1 MLYTRNPDRAVG
13 RPIVDRTIGTRAR
26 AARRRSSTS
35 VTRAMFATRAMTTV
49 TRASSS
55 SSSVASD
62 GARRPRR
69 ETTVTGPTTR
79 RRTHRERNGFDWT
92 TDGARERE
100 RRASEGRR
108 ACEEEENACEEE
120 ERWRYAEETDAYAYR
135 GAWLAPRRQRTPPTA
150 PDAAFEAELKAFR
163 EITRRMRDAGKDVD
177 AFQPGGVEYEAI
189 LGRHVSEHV
198 RLARRLALWRSN
210 FVMRFEREPEYDD
223 MPQTIRALE
232 LDWISLGFKIQAIE
246 K

>member
-1 MLYTRNPDRAVG
+1 
-13 RPIVDRTIGTRAR
+13 
-26 AARRRSSTS
+26 
-35 VTRAMFATRAMTTV
+35 MFAMRAMTTV
-49 TRASSS
+49 MRASSS
-55 SSSVASD
+55 SSVPSRSSDDDARRD

-69 ETTVTGPTTR
+69 ETTVTTTTR

-100 RRASEGRR
+100 RRASEARR
-108 ACEEEENACEEE
+108 ASVEEEASEEE

-135 GAWLAPRRQRTPPTA
+135 GAWLAPRRQRTPPTV
-150 PDAAFEAELKAFR
+150 PDAAFEEEVKAMR
-163 EITRRMRDAGKDVD
+163 EFTRRMREAGKDVD
-177 AFQPGGVEYEAI
+177 EFQPGGVEYEAF